1 MPPTEYTKEAF
12 DKEVDALVTKM
23 RAYEPKVD
31 GKTIHAA
38 FDYALKMHGA
48 QARESGEPYVVHPLK
63 VAEILADMEMD
74 QTTIVA
80 ALLHDCIEDTKA
92 SYDNIEQNFGAD
104 VARLV
109 DGVTKLDGIEFRTK
123 DEQKAESLRKMFFA
137 MAKDIR
143 VVIIKLADRLH
154 NMRTL
159 KFCNEAKRV
168 RTAKETIEVYAPL
181 ANRLGINSIKWE
193 LEDLCLRYLDP
204 ESYYD
209 LVDRVSMRRQ
219 ERMEAIDHIIDKLRK
234 ALDDANIKADIT
246 GRPKHFYS
254 IYKKMKKKG
263 LSFEQIYDLIAVRVL
278 VNTKE
283 DCYAVLGIVH
293 SLWKPMPGRFKDYIA
308 RPKAN
313 GYQSLH
319 STLLGDQGMPFEVQI
334 RTHEM
339 HRVAEYGV
347 AAHYKYKNGG
357 KSTQFDETLNF
368 VHQLMN
374 IDSEVDD
381 TKEFMETLKK
391 ELFSDDEVFVF
402 TPKGDAID
410 LPKDSTP
417 LDFAYRI
424 HSAVGNKCVGAKV
437 NQRIVTLDTKL
448 QTGDIVE
455 ILTSPSSKGPSM
467 DWLKIVKTTEAKS
480 KIRAYLKA
488 SLRDENILLGR
499 DMIEK
504 EARRQN
510 LDPAKLLKA
519 EYLEKI
525 QRKQGF
531 KTADDIYA
539 AVGFGGMTAMQVV
552 MRLNEE
558 YKRDAREEAPLPPE
572 PKPERPSTL
581 KKKQKKEQAV
591 FVKGEEGMVVRF
603 AHCCNPV
610 PGDDIVGYIT
620 RGRGVSVHRKD
631 CINLKDA
638 SMENVRMIEVSWN
651 TGAASSFN
659 ADVQLIAYDRSGI
672 IASLT
677 TMIAGM
683 NIPLLAISA
692 RTTRNK
698 TTVIN
703 LTLEVKDK
711 EQLSQVMKQF
721 QKNPDIIEAYRSST

>member
-1 MPPTEYTKEAF
+1 MPPVEYTKEYF
-12 DKEVDALVTKM
+12 DKQIDLLVDKM
-23 RAYEPKVD
+23 HAYDPKVD
-31 GKTIHAA
+31 GSVVHAA
-38 FDYALKMHGA
+38 FDYALSMHGV
-48 QARESGEPYVVHPLK
+48 QTRESGEPYVVHPLK

-92 SYDNIEQNFGAD
+92 SFENIEQQFGAD

-159 KFCNEAKRV
+159 KFCKEEKRV

-209 LVDRVSMRRQ
+209 LVDRVNMKRE
-219 ERMEAIDHIIDKLRK
+219 ERMEAINKIIEKLRA
-234 ALDDANIKADIT
+234 ALDEAGIKAEIT

-263 LSFEQIYDLIAVRVL
+263 LSFDQIYDLIAVRVL
-278 VNTKE
+278 VDTTQ
-283 DCYAVLGIVH
+283 DCYAALGIVH
-293 SLWKPMPGRFKDYIA
+293 TLWKPVQGRFKDYIA
-308 RPKAN
+308 VPKTN

-319 STLLGDQGMPFEVQI
+319 NTMIGDHGMPFEVQI

-339 HRVAEYGV
+339 HRVAEFGV
-347 AAHYKYKNGG
+347 AAHYKYKNDG

-368 VHQLMN
+368 VHQLMS
-374 IDSEVDD
+374 IDNEVDD
-381 TKEFMETLKK
+381 TREFMDTLKK

-402 TPKGDAID
+402 TPQGDAID

-455 ILTSPSSKGPSM
+455 IITSASSKGPSM

-488 SLRDENILLGR
+488 SLRDENILVGR
-499 DMIEK
+499 DMVEK

-510 LDPAKLLKA
+510 LDPAKLLKP
-519 EYLEKI
+519 EYLEKL

-539 AVGFGGMTAMQVV
+539 SVGFGGLTAMQVV

-558 YKRDAREEAPLPPE
+558 LKRATREEAPPLPE
-572 PKPERPSTL
+572 IRPERPSSI
-581 KKKQKKEQAV
+581 KKKNKEQAV
-591 FVKGEEGMVVRF
+591 FVKGEEGMLVRF

-620 RGRGVSVHRKD
+620 RGRGVSVHRRD
-631 CINLKDA
+631 CINLKDS
-638 SMENVRMIEVSWN
+638 SMEDMRMIEVSWN
-651 TGAASSFN
+651 TGAKSSFN

-672 IASLT
+672 IATLT

-683 NIPLLAISA
+683 NIPLQAISA
-692 RTTRNK
+692 RSTKNK

-703 LTLEVKDK
+703 LTIEVKDK
-711 EQLSQVMKQF
+711 EQLSMVMKQF
-721 QKNPDIIEAYRSST
+721 QKNPDIIEAYRAST

>member
-1 MPPTEYTKEAF
+1 MPPTEYTKETF

-92 SYDNIEQNFGAD
+92 SYDNIEQTFGAD

-219 ERMEAIDHIIDKLRK
+219 ERMEAIDHIIDKLRR

-558 YKRDAREEAPLPPE
+558 YKRAAREEAPLPPE

>member
-558 YKRDAREEAPLPPE
+558 YKRAAREEAPLPPE

-581 KKKQKKEQAV
+581 KKKQKKEQAG

>member
-1 MPPTEYTKEAF
+1 MPPTEYTKETF

-219 ERMEAIDHIIDKLRK
+219 ERMEAIDHIIDKLRR

-558 YKRDAREEAPLPPE
+558 YKRAAREEAPLPPE

>member
-193 LEDLCLRYLDP
+193 LEDLCLRYLDS

-219 ERMEAIDHIIDKLRK
+219 ERMEAIDHIIDKLRR

-558 YKRDAREEAPLPPE
+558 YKRAAREEAPLPPE

>member
-558 YKRDAREEAPLPPE
+558 YKRAVREEAPLPPE

>member
-1 MPPTEYTKEAF
+1 M
-12 DKEVDALVTKM
+12 
-23 RAYEPKVD
+23 
-31 GKTIHAA
+31 
-38 FDYALKMHGA
+38 
-48 QARESGEPYVVHPLK
+48 
-63 VAEILADMEMD
+63 
-74 QTTIVA
+74 
-80 ALLHDCIEDTKA
+80 
-92 SYDNIEQNFGAD
+92 
-104 VARLV
+104 
-109 DGVTKLDGIEFRTK
+109 
-123 DEQKAESLRKMFFA
+123 
-137 MAKDIR
+137 
-143 VVIIKLADRLH
+143 
-154 NMRTL
+154 
-159 KFCNEAKRV
+159 
-168 RTAKETIEVYAPL
+168 
-181 ANRLGINSIKWE
+181 
-193 LEDLCLRYLDP
+193 
-204 ESYYD
+204 
-209 LVDRVSMRRQ
+209 
-219 ERMEAIDHIIDKLRK
+219 
-234 ALDDANIKADIT
+234 
-246 GRPKHFYS
+246 
-254 IYKKMKKKG
+254 
-263 LSFEQIYDLIAVRVL
+263 
-278 VNTKE
+278 
-283 DCYAVLGIVH
+283 LGIVH

-558 YKRDAREEAPLPPE
+558 YKRAAREEAPLPPE

>member
-92 SYDNIEQNFGAD
+92 SYDNIEQTFGAD

-219 ERMEAIDHIIDKLRK
+219 ERMEAIDHIIDKLRR

-558 YKRDAREEAPLPPE
+558 YKRAAREEAPLPSE

>member
-1 MPPTEYTKEAF
+1 MPPVEYTKEYF
-12 DKEVDALVTKM
+12 DKQIDLLVDKM
-23 RAYEPKVD
+23 HAYDPKVD
-31 GKTIHAA
+31 GSVVHAA
-38 FDYALKMHGA
+38 FDYALSMHGV
-48 QARESGEPYVVHPLK
+48 QTRESGEPYVVHPLK

-92 SYDNIEQNFGAD
+92 SFENIEQQFGAD

-159 KFCNEAKRV
+159 KFCKEEKRV

-209 LVDRVSMRRQ
+209 LVDRVNMKRE
-219 ERMEAIDHIIDKLRK
+219 ERMEAINKIIEKLRA
-234 ALDDANIKADIT
+234 ALDEAGIKAEIT

-263 LSFEQIYDLIAVRVL
+263 LSFDQIYDLIAVRVL
-278 VNTKE
+278 VDTTQ
-283 DCYAVLGIVH
+283 DCYAALGIVH
-293 SLWKPMPGRFKDYIA
+293 TLWKPVQGRFKDYIA
-308 RPKAN
+308 VPKTN

-319 STLLGDQGMPFEVQI
+319 NTLIGDHGMPFEVQI

-339 HRVAEYGV
+339 HRVAEFGV
-347 AAHYKYKNGG
+347 AAHYKYKNDG

-368 VHQLMN
+368 VHQLMS
-374 IDSEVDD
+374 IDNEVDD
-381 TKEFMETLKK
+381 TREFMDTLKK

-402 TPKGDAID
+402 TPQGDAID

-455 ILTSPSSKGPSM
+455 IITSASSKGPSM

-488 SLRDENILLGR
+488 SLRDENILVGR
-499 DMIEK
+499 DMVEK

-510 LDPAKLLKA
+510 LDPAKLLKP
-519 EYLEKI
+519 EYLEKL

-539 AVGFGGMTAMQVV
+539 SVGFGGLTAMQVV

-558 YKRDAREEAPLPPE
+558 LKRATREEAPPLPE
-572 PKPERPSTL
+572 IRPERPSSI
-581 KKKQKKEQAV
+581 KKKNKEQAV
-591 FVKGEEGMVVRF
+591 FVKGEEGMLVRF

-620 RGRGVSVHRKD
+620 RGRGVSVHRRD
-631 CINLKDA
+631 CINLKDS
-638 SMENVRMIEVSWN
+638 SMEDMRMIEVSWN
-651 TGAASSFN
+651 TGAKSSFY

-672 IASLT
+672 IATLT

-683 NIPLLAISA
+683 NIPLQAISA
-692 RTTRNK
+692 RSTKNK

-703 LTLEVKDK
+703 LTIEVKDK
-711 EQLSQVMKQF
+711 EQLSMVMKQF
-721 QKNPDIIEAYRSST
+721 QKNPDIIEAYRAST

>member
-92 SYDNIEQNFGAD
+92 SYDNIEQTFGAD

-558 YKRDAREEAPLPPE
+558 YKRAAREEAPLPPE

-591 FVKGEEGMVVRF
+591 FAKGEEGMVVRF

>member
-1 MPPTEYTKEAF
+1 MPPTAYTKEAF

-558 YKRDAREEAPLPPE
+558 YKRAAREEAPLPPE

-672 IASLT
+672 IESLT

>member
-1 MPPTEYTKEAF
+1 MPPVEYTKEYF
-12 DKEVDALVTKM
+12 DKQIDLLVDKM
-23 RAYEPKVD
+23 HAYDPKVD
-31 GKTIHAA
+31 GSVVHAA
-38 FDYALKMHGA
+38 FDYALSMHGV
-48 QARESGEPYVVHPLK
+48 QTRESGEPYVVHPLK

-92 SYDNIEQNFGAD
+92 SFENIEQQFGAD

-159 KFCNEAKRV
+159 KFCKEEKRV

-209 LVDRVSMRRQ
+209 LVDRVNMKRE
-219 ERMEAIDHIIDKLRK
+219 ERMEAINKIIEKLRA
-234 ALDDANIKADIT
+234 ALDEAGIKAEIT

-263 LSFEQIYDLIAVRVL
+263 LSFDQIYDLIAVRVL
-278 VNTKE
+278 VDTTQ
-283 DCYAVLGIVH
+283 DCYAALGIVH
-293 SLWKPMPGRFKDYIA
+293 TLWKPVPGRFKDYIA
-308 RPKAN
+308 VPKTN

-319 STLLGDQGMPFEVQI
+319 NTMIGDHGMPFEVQI

-339 HRVAEYGV
+339 HRVAEFGV
-347 AAHYKYKNGG
+347 AAHYKYKNDG

-368 VHQLMN
+368 VHQLMS
-374 IDSEVDD
+374 IDNEVDD
-381 TKEFMETLKK
+381 TREFMDTLKK

-402 TPKGDAID
+402 TPQGDAID

-455 ILTSPSSKGPSM
+455 IITSASSKGPSM

-488 SLRDENILLGR
+488 SLRDENILVGR
-499 DMIEK
+499 DMVEK

-510 LDPAKLLKA
+510 LDPAKLLKP
-519 EYLEKI
+519 EYLEKL

-539 AVGFGGMTAMQVV
+539 SVGFGGLTAMQVV

-558 YKRDAREEAPLPPE
+558 LKRATREEAPPLPE
-572 PKPERPSTL
+572 IRPERPSSI
-581 KKKQKKEQAV
+581 KKKNKEQAV
-591 FVKGEEGMVVRF
+591 FVKGEEGMLVRF

-620 RGRGVSVHRKD
+620 RGRGVSVHRRD
-631 CINLKDA
+631 CINLKDS
-638 SMENVRMIEVSWN
+638 SMEDMRMIEVSWN
-651 TGAASSFN
+651 TGAKSSFY

-672 IASLT
+672 IATLT

-683 NIPLLAISA
+683 NIPLQAISA
-692 RTTRNK
+692 RSTKNK

-703 LTLEVKDK
+703 LTIEVKDK
-711 EQLSQVMKQF
+711 EQLSMVMKQF
-721 QKNPDIIEAYRSST
+721 QKNPDIIEAYRAST

>member
-1 MPPTEYTKEAF
+1 MPPTEYTKETF

-219 ERMEAIDHIIDKLRK
+219 ERMEAIDHIIDKLRR

-424 HSAVGNKCVGAKV
+424 HSAVGTKCVGAKV

-558 YKRDAREEAPLPPE
+558 YKRAAREEAPLPPE

>member
-219 ERMEAIDHIIDKLRK
+219 ERMEAIDHIIDKLRR

-368 VHQLMN
+368 VPQLMH

-558 YKRDAREEAPLPPE
+558 YKRAAREEAPLPPE

>member
-455 ILTSPSSKGPSM
+455 ILTSPSSKGPSI
-467 DWLKIVKTTEAKS
+467 DCFKVTETTEAKS

-558 YKRDAREEAPLPPE
+558 YKRAAREEAPLPPE

>member
-92 SYDNIEQNFGAD
+92 SYDNIEQTFGAD

-558 YKRDAREEAPLPPE
+558 YKRAAREEAPLPPE

>member
-319 STLLGDQGMPFEVQI
+319 STLLGDQGMPFEAQI

-558 YKRDAREEAPLPPE
+558 YKRAAREEAPLPPE

>member
-558 YKRDAREEAPLPPE
+558 YKRAAREEAPLPSE

>member
-181 ANRLGINSIKWE
+181 ANRLGINSSKWE

-219 ERMEAIDHIIDKLRK
+219 ERMEAIDHIIDKLRR

-558 YKRDAREEAPLPPE
+558 YKRAAREEAPLPPE

>member
-1 MPPTEYTKEAF
+1 VPQTEYTKEAF
-12 DKEVDALVTKM
+12 DKEVDALIAKM
-23 RAYEPKVD
+23 RSYEPKVD
-31 GKTIHAA
+31 GKTVHAA
-38 FDYALKMHGA
+38 FDFALQMHGT

-92 SYDNIEQNFGAD
+92 SYDTIEQTFGAD

-159 KFCNEAKRV
+159 KFCNEQKRV

-209 LVDRVSMRRQ
+209 LVDRVNMKRQ
-219 ERMEAIDHIIDKLRK
+219 ERMEAIDHIIEKLRK

-368 VHQLMN
+368 VHQLMS

-381 TKEFMETLKK
+381 TREFMETLKK

-455 ILTSPSSKGPSM
+455 ILTSPSAKGPSM

-519 EYLEKI
+519 EYLDKI

-531 KTADDIYA
+531 KTPDDIYA
-539 AVGFGGMTAMQVV
+539 AVGFGGLTAMQVV

-558 YKRDAREEAPLPPE
+558 YKRAVREEAPVPPE
-572 PKPERPSTL
+572 PRPERPSTL
-581 KKKQKKEQAV
+581 RKKQKKEQAV

-631 CINLKDA
+631 CVNLKDA
-638 SMENVRMIEVSWN
+638 SMENARMIEVSWN

-659 ADVQLIAYDRSGI
+659 ADVQLIAYDKTGL

-677 TMIAGM
+677 TMIAGL

-692 RTTRNK
+692 RTNRNK

-711 EQLSQVMKQF
+711 DQLSAVMKQF

>member
-12 DKEVDALVTKM
+12 DKEVNALIAKM
-23 RAYEPKVD
+23 RSYEPKVD
-31 GKTIHAA
+31 GKTVHAA
-38 FDYALKMHGA
+38 FDFALQMHGT

-92 SYDNIEQNFGAD
+92 SYDTIEQTFGAD

-159 KFCNEAKRV
+159 KFCNEQKRV

-209 LVDRVSMRRQ
+209 LVDRVNMKRQ
-219 ERMEAIDHIIDKLRK
+219 ERMEAIDHIIEKLRK

-368 VHQLMN
+368 VHQLMS

-381 TKEFMETLKK
+381 TREFMETLKK

-455 ILTSPSSKGPSM
+455 ILTSPSAKGPSM

-519 EYLEKI
+519 EYLDKI

-531 KTADDIYA
+531 KTPDDIYA
-539 AVGFGGMTAMQVV
+539 AVGFGGLTAMQVV

-558 YKRDAREEAPLPPE
+558 YKRAVREEAPVPPE
-572 PKPERPSTL
+572 PRPERPSTL

-631 CINLKDA
+631 CVNLKDA
-638 SMENVRMIEVSWN
+638 SMENARMIEVSWN

-659 ADVQLIAYDRSGI
+659 ADVQLIAYDKTGL

-677 TMIAGM
+677 TMIAGL

-692 RTTRNK
+692 RTNRNK

-711 EQLSQVMKQF
+711 DQLSAVMKQF

>member
-1 MPPTEYTKEAF
+1 
-12 DKEVDALVTKM
+12 M

-219 ERMEAIDHIIDKLRK
+219 ERMEAIDHIIDKLPR

-558 YKRDAREEAPLPPE
+558 YKRAAREEAPLPPE

>member
-219 ERMEAIDHIIDKLRK
+219 ERMEAIDHIIDKLRR

-558 YKRDAREEAPLPPE
+558 YKRATREEAPLPPE

>member
-143 VVIIKLADRLH
+143 VIIIKLADRLH

-219 ERMEAIDHIIDKLRK
+219 ERMEAIDHIIDKLRR

-558 YKRDAREEAPLPPE
+558 YKRAAREEAPLPPE

>member
-219 ERMEAIDHIIDKLRK
+219 ERMEAIDHIIDKLRR

-558 YKRDAREEAPLPPE
+558 YKRAAREEAPLPPE

-692 RTTRNK
+692 RTPRNK

-703 LTLEVKDK
+703 LTLEVKDQ

>member
-219 ERMEAIDHIIDKLRK
+219 ERMEAIDHIIDKLRR

-558 YKRDAREEAPLPPE
+558 YKRAAREEAPLPPE

-721 QKNPDIIEAYRSST
+721 QKNPDIIKAYRSST

>member
-1 MPPTEYTKEAF
+1 
-12 DKEVDALVTKM
+12 M
-23 RAYEPKVD
+23 RSYEPKVD
-31 GKTIHAA
+31 GKTVHAA
-38 FDYALKMHGA
+38 FDFALQMHGT

-92 SYDNIEQNFGAD
+92 SYDTIEQTFGAD

-159 KFCNEAKRV
+159 KFCNEQKRV

-209 LVDRVSMRRQ
+209 LVDRVNMKRQ
-219 ERMEAIDHIIDKLRK
+219 ERMEAIDHIIEKLRK

-368 VHQLMN
+368 VHQLMS

-381 TKEFMETLKK
+381 TREFMETLKK

-455 ILTSPSSKGPSM
+455 ILTSPSAKGPSM

-519 EYLEKI
+519 EYLDKI

-531 KTADDIYA
+531 KTPDDIYA
-539 AVGFGGMTAMQVV
+539 AVGFGGLTAMQVV

-558 YKRDAREEAPLPPE
+558 YKRAVREEAPVPPE
-572 PKPERPSTL
+572 PRPERPSTL
-581 KKKQKKEQAV
+581 RKKQKKEQAV

-631 CINLKDA
+631 CVNLKDA
-638 SMENVRMIEVSWN
+638 SMENARMIEVSWN

-659 ADVQLIAYDRSGI
+659 ADVQLIAYDKTGL

-677 TMIAGM
+677 TMIAGL

-692 RTTRNK
+692 RTNRNK

-711 EQLSQVMKQF
+711 DQLSAVMKQF

>member
-1 MPPTEYTKEAF
+1 VPPTEYTKEAF

-92 SYDNIEQNFGAD
+92 SYDNIEQTFGAD

-219 ERMEAIDHIIDKLRK
+219 ERMEAIDHIIDKLRR

-558 YKRDAREEAPLPPE
+558 YKRAAREEAPLPPE

>member
-558 YKRDAREEAPLPPE
+558 YKRATREETPLPPE

>member
-1 MPPTEYTKEAF
+1 MPPTEYTKETF

-92 SYDNIEQNFGAD
+92 SYDNIEQTFGAD

-219 ERMEAIDHIIDKLRK
+219 ERMEAIDHIIDKLRR

-293 SLWKPMPGRFKDYIA
+293 SLWKPIPGRFKDYIA

-339 HRVAEYGV
+339 HRIAEYGV

-558 YKRDAREEAPLPPE
+558 YKRAAREEAPLPPE

>member
-488 SLRDENILLGR
+488 SLRDENILLVR

-558 YKRDAREEAPLPPE
+558 YKRAAREEAPLPPE

>member
-92 SYDNIEQNFGAD
+92 SYDNIEQTFGAD

-219 ERMEAIDHIIDKLRK
+219 ERMEAIDHIIDKLRR

-558 YKRDAREEAPLPPE
+558 YKRAAREEAPLPPE

-703 LTLEVKDK
+703 LTLEFKDK

>member
-92 SYDNIEQNFGAD
+92 SYDNIEQTFGAD

-219 ERMEAIDHIIDKLRK
+219 ERMEAIDHIIDKLRR

-558 YKRDAREEAPLPPE
+558 YKRATREEAPLPPE